1 MVFLMKSGEMA
12 PEVNWQRGK
21 AAPVKL
27 EVEADDP
34 LEEEHGPLNKRSKLS
49 SPLQFV
55 AVLQHQVGIGVSDF
69 REPQVVQYNPLEE
82 PSPLGLSLRKSPSLL
97 DLIQMRLSQGK
108 MSKDGGNPGKK
119 EQKPN
124 SSTTEKLK
132 ASNFPAT
139 ILKIG
144 SWEYKS
150 RYEGDLVAK
159 CYFAKH
165 KLVWEVLD
173 GGLKNKIEIQWSD
186 IMGIKATYPDDGPGT
201 LDVVLAR
208 QPLFFRE
215 TNPQPRKHTLW
226 QATSDFTGG
235 QASMNRRHYLQCP
248 QGLLGKHFEKLVQC
262 DPRLNFLSQQA
273 EIKLDSPYFE
283 SKISIFEDPDES
295 DTGTDLN
302 GGENSS
308 FLDLCDAN
316 SPSGAHCSSSRSEQ
330 DHISQPLE
338 SIRRE
343 TSSPS
348 SVMDTRV
355 IEDIKSIGV
364 EEWKGLSNWDQI
376 RVPGLHPSMSMGDL
390 VSHLEQRMSEQK
402 TSKDFNLSSQE
413 RQSLEMLE
421 EINRCLFSDTQYM
434 PAASDEKSLMSRV
447 NSLCCLLQKDPS
459 PPTAQRRENYH
470 ETAMGDKGV
479 GVFNFASASVVSER
493 NVEENRPPTPD
504 NDELPDDLTCSKQKP
519 SMSRKD
525 SVGDLLL
532 NLPRITSLP
541 QFLFNIAEDSD
552 YHQAR

>member
-1 MVFLMKSGEMA
+1 
-12 PEVNWQRGK
+12 
-21 AAPVKL
+21 
-27 EVEADDP
+27 
-34 LEEEHGPLNKRSKLS
+34 
-49 SPLQFV
+49 
-55 AVLQHQVGIGVSDF
+55 
-69 REPQVVQYNPLEE
+69 
-82 PSPLGLSLRKSPSLL
+82 
-97 DLIQMRLSQGK
+97 
-108 MSKDGGNPGKK
+108 
-119 EQKPN
+119 
-124 SSTTEKLK
+124 
-132 ASNFPAT
+132 
-139 ILKIG
+139 
-144 SWEYKS
+144 
-150 RYEGDLVAK
+150 
-159 CYFAKH
+159 
-165 KLVWEVLD
+165 
-173 GGLKNKIEIQWSD
+173 
-186 IMGIKATYPDDGPGT
+186 MGIKATYPDDEPGT

-273 EIKLDSPYFE
+273 EIKVDSPYFE

-316 SPSGAHCSSSRSEQ
+316 SPSGAHCSSSRSDQ
-330 DHISQPLE
+330 DHIIQPLE

-355 IEDIKSIGV
+355 IEDIKSMGV

-459 PPTAQRRENYH
+459 TPTAQRRENYH

-479 GVFNFASASVVSER
+479 GEFNFASASVVSER
-493 NVEENRPPTPD
+493 NVEENRSPTPD
-504 NDELPDDLTCSKQKP
+504 DDELPDDLTCSKQKP

>member
-12 PEVNWQRGK
+12 PEVDWQRGK
-21 AAPVKL
+21 AVPVKL

-49 SPLQFV
+49 SPLQ
-55 AVLQHQVGIGVSDF
+55 HQVGIGVTDF

-119 EQKPN
+119 EHKAN

-186 IMGIKATYPDDGPGT
+186 IMGIKATYPDDEPGT

-316 SPSGAHCSSSRSEQ
+316 SPSGAHCSSSRSDQ
-330 DHISQPLE
+330 DHIIQPLE

-355 IEDIKSIGV
+355 IEDIKSMGV

-421 EINRCLFSDTQYM
+421 EINRCLFSETQYM

-459 PPTAQRRENYH
+459 TPPTQRRENYH

-479 GVFNFASASVVSER
+479 GEFNFASASVVRER